1 MPNERLVRWYVTVGL
16 VDPPLSRRGR
26 VARYGRRHLLQLV
39 AVKRR
44 QAEGRSLAEI
54 QAELAGATDEALA
67 AVARVPDTQPAPD
80 VLPAAPARFWTRS
93 AAQRDPAAAEEP
105 GEQNPAAEEPGE
117 QNPGARGAIRREQ
130 NPGVEEPG
138 QSRESGRGRSP
149 GQRGWPGLAAAAG
162 AGRALSA
169 ADGDPADRGR
179 RLVHGIR
186 LAPGVT
192 LLLEGA
198 AREPGPE
205 DVTAILNAARA
216 LLAELAS
223 RRLREPGPEHPADV
237 PGPPPEVGQPPREP
251 DMTTEIAPLEGAHAA
266 EPDAGLGTLAT
277 SRGNLPLDAVDV
289 RAAIAGTS
297 ARVELTQEFRNPF
310 DVPLEATYIFP
321 LPDRAAVT
329 EMRMECA
336 GHVVAGV
343 LRERARARRRVRP
356 GDRGGTQGGDRR
368 GGPAGCVHDA
378 GRQHR
383 SRRAGHGPAGAGP
396 AAAVLRR

>member
-80 VLPAAPARFWTRS
+80 VLPAAPVRFWTRS

-105 GEQNPAAEEPGE
+105 GEQVPAAEEPGE
-117 QNPGARGAIRREQ
+117 QDPAGA
-130 NPGVEEPG
+130 EEPG
-138 QSRESGRGRSP
+138 ERDLAAEEPGEQDPAGGRARERDLAAEEHGER
-149 GQRGWPGLAAAAG
+149 GLAAAAG

-169 ADGDPADRGR
+169 AAHGDPAGRGR
-179 RLVHGIR
+179 SRLVHGVR

-198 AREPGPE
+198 AREPGPD

-223 RRLREPGPEHPADV
+223 RRLLEPGPEHPGDV
-237 PGPPPEVGQPPREP
+237 PGLPPEVG
-251 DMTTEIAPLEGAHAA
+251 
-266 EPDAGLGTLAT
+266 
-277 SRGNLPLDAVDV
+277 SR
-289 RAAIAGTS
+289 T
-297 ARVELTQEFRNPF
+297 
-310 DVPLEATYIFP
+310 
-321 LPDRAAVT
+321 
-329 EMRMECA
+329 
-336 GHVVAGV
+336 
-343 LRERARARRRVRP
+343 
-356 GDRGGTQGGDRR
+356 
-368 GGPAGCVHDA
+368 
-378 GRQHR
+378 
-383 SRRAGHGPAGAGP
+383 
-396 AAAVLRR
+396 